1 MFWVDWVLQ
10 EDMSK
15 SWSSGPGNVSHL
27 ETGSLQISSWNVVI
41 LSQGG
46 WQSNGWCPHKER
58 LIGTERHWGEHH
70 MVVEEE
76 VGMAQLQAKL
86 GRGEEGSP
94 GACRETGP
102 VHALLQTPASEL

>member
-1 MFWVDWVLQ
+1 
-10 EDMSK
+10 
-15 SWSSGPGNVSHL
+15 
-27 ETGSLQISSWNVVI
+27 
-41 LSQGG
+41 
-46 WQSNGWCPHKER
+46 
-58 LIGTERHWGEHH
+58 